1 MKHFEPFPL
10 GHYKI
15 DWKRFGERVRIVREV
30 DNGLSLRK
38 FAELTDIS
46 PATLCRCERG
56 APLEADHF
64 FTLLQVL
71 GLPFEIPEEVIKH
84 A

>member
-15 DWKRFGERVRIVREV
+15 DWKRFGELVKVIRGEN
-30 DNGLSLRK
+30 DLSLRE
-38 FAELTDIS
+38 FAELTGVS

-56 APLEADHF
+56 ETLETDHF

-71 GLPFEIPEEVIKH
+71 GLPFEIPEEVTKH

>member
-15 DWKRFGERVRIVREV
+15 DWRSFGERVKVIRE
-30 DNGLSLRK
+30 DNGLTLRK
-38 FAELTDIS
+38 FAELTGVS